1 MNLIGSAQ
9 STVTL
14 ILGVAALALE
24 VFAFI
29 DALRLRPDAYVA
41 AG

>member
-1 MNLIGSAQ
+1 MNLIGSEQISVA
-9 STVTL
+9 L
-14 ILGVAALALE
+14 LLGLAALALE

-29 DALRLRPDAYVA
+29 YSFRHRPEAYIS